1 MNFDYADKGKK
12 SMTATELDS
21 IENSIGT
28 IASTPYASAPFIR
41 SMGIKN
47 YPPENNS
54 ELSRN
59 QYAAEV
65 ITQAGIWENRVK
77 LSEVQF
83 DENNEVRMV
92 LSDGQ
97 D

>member
-1 MNFDYADKGKK
+1 MNIVYKNENTGK
-12 SMTATELDS
+12 SMTVTERDS

-28 IASTPYASAPFIR
+28 IASTPYASAPFLR

-54 ELSRN
+54 DIARN
-59 QYAAEV
+59 LYATEV
-65 ITQAGIWENRVK
+65 ITQAGIWENRVN
-77 LSEVQF
+77 LSAVYF

-92 LSDGQ
+92 LSNG
-97 D
+97 

>member
-1 MNFDYADKGKK
+1 MNFDYEERKK
-12 SMTATELDS
+12 SMTATEQES

-47 YPPENNS
+47 YPPENKS

-59 QYAAEV
+59 QYATEV
-65 ITQAGIWENRVK
+65 ITQVGIWEDRVK
-77 LSEVQF
+77 LSEVRF

-92 LSDGQ
+92 LSND
-97 D
+97 